1 VIRNV
6 SGGNMKELYIDE
18 PFESIYHEIKAMIK
32 YVYSKGEQVPPGILE
47 KYSEIEKEIY
57 AFNEREGS
65 ENIGQD
71 LNKYENIASLSVK
84 MGDVHNVL
92 AQMLEPAIPK
102 SIYIIESQLDTDS
115 IWTQFGC
122 LPLIRRLMVV
132 SISSMVIFITVSLS
146 SRINSEIIRKSL
158 FTLEGLNLF
167 LFFLFLLSASAIG
180 ASFSSLLRATKY
192 IVNRTFDTKYETSY
206 WVQLLVGLM
215 SGLIITE
222 LVPQDIFGKLS
233 NVGKPTLAL
242 LGGFSSDLVYKV
254 LQHFVNIVE
263 SAIVPGKKHSEAPQ
277 RNSGAFLFNYG
288 MDRSVLPN
296 GMAFS
301 ADTSSIADKNSNRS
315 GSEEAGNGKNTTPVK
330 KSAATSD
337 MTSPGKQPEKDAGTA
352 HK

>member
-1 VIRNV
+1 
-6 SGGNMKELYIDE
+6 MQELYIDE
-18 PFESIYHEIKAMIK
+18 PFESIYREIKAMIK
-32 YVYSKGEQVPPGILE
+32 YVYSKGEQVPPGIIE

-57 AFNEREGS
+57 EFCELEGC
-65 ENIGQD
+65 EDTGKN
-71 LNKYENIASLSVK
+71 LNRYKNIASLSVK
-84 MGDVHNVL
+84 MGEVHNIL
-92 AQMLEPAIPK
+92 SQMLEPALPK
-102 SIYIIESQLDTDS
+102 SIYIIESELDRDS

-122 LPLIRRLMVV
+122 LPLIRRMMVV

-146 SRINSEIIRKSL
+146 SRINSEVIGKSL
-158 FTLEGLNLF
+158 FTLQGLNLF

-180 ASFSSLLRATKY
+180 SSFSSLLKASKY

-222 LVPQDIFGKLS
+222 LVPQEIFGKLS

-263 SAIVPGKKHSEAPQ
+263 SAIVPEKKRSEAHQ

-288 MDRSVLPN
+288 MNRPFIGSEIANSSDMSTLEGGNVNGRSADEKEIDIASDEKKYFPP
-296 GMAFS
+296 S
-301 ADTSSIADKNSNRS
+301 ADTTSTSKQSEKGSDGSRS
-315 GSEEAGNGKNTTPVK
+315 
-330 KSAATSD
+330 
-337 MTSPGKQPEKDAGTA
+337 
-352 HK
+352 